1 MKFVLVIDVA
11 DDVAEAYED
20 FTVDYDFRGTPKED
34 RTVNESIKYVEDAEP
49 RPLPEKDEEPE
60 DDLTDYVQ
68 QDYDRM
74 ASYFYGLINGRNDVI
89 NEILG
94 ETE

>member
-49 RPLPEKDEEPE
+49 RPLPHKLQADWYTDGYKEGFNACLDAITGEKE
-60 DDLTDYVQ
+60 
-68 QDYDRM
+68 
-74 ASYFYGLINGRNDVI
+74 
-89 NEILG
+89 
-94 ETE
+94 